1 MWAGVVT
8 GKNLH
13 ASNERKKH
21 ENIYNRNPG
30 RAGYNR
36 VGARRL
42 GRKNRCARWKPRR
55 HFCSGPPL
63 REWFR
68 EHLVPA
74 VTRSRCSIRGR
85 RPVMEPGWTAPRSI
99 RTTPENGTVLSSS
112 RLFFDLGG
120 QLGSR
125 IGDRFL
131 AACNLSYRSGRLA
144 GLEVLVLRELE
155 KEFCQL

>member
-1 MWAGVVT
+1 
-8 GKNLH
+8 
-13 ASNERKKH
+13 
-21 ENIYNRNPG
+21 
-30 RAGYNR
+30 
-36 VGARRL
+36 
-42 GRKNRCARWKPRR
+42 
-55 HFCSGPPL
+55 
-63 REWFR
+63 
-68 EHLVPA
+68 
-74 VTRSRCSIRGR
+74 
-85 RPVMEPGWTAPRSI
+85 MEPGWTAPRSI

>member
-1 MWAGVVT
+1 MPGFSDAHNNDFAPRVHGV
-8 GKNLH
+8 LDQ
-13 ASNERKKH
+13 
-21 ENIYNRNPG
+21 
-30 RAGYNR
+30 
-36 VGARRL
+36 L
-42 GRKNRCARWKPRR
+42 
-55 HFCSGPPL
+55 SGPPL

-74 VTRSRCSIRGR
+74 VTRSKCSIRGR
-85 RPVMEPGWTAPRSI
+85 RRDTAPGWTARHSI

-144 GLEVLVLRELE
+144 GFEVLVLRELG
-155 KEFCQL
+155 KEFLQL